1 MEANMNKQILLICV
15 LTVVLGGF
23 NTGIALPDNNNGVS
37 DDVLLE
43 LYDGARVAD
52 VVDGMVTVGYI
63 DVGVMDPKISPLW
76 KDVQNME
83 HRFSGIAVTVRY
95 GPTNRPKHP
104 GADLTDPTNYE
115 AYREWRGM
123 WYNELSPEPFQEY
136 IREGSVVVIDNQ
148 GVNDAGSVGSKNIM
162 DWQNQGSV
170 GVVSAGGIRDI
181 DEIILQR
188 NPVYTDYNNRGRGE
202 RIGRNEVIDVQRPVV
217 IGDVLI
223 YPGDV
228 IVADADGVV
237 VVPRRIAVR
246 VGQIAYQELVD
257 DIVGRRALY
266 EELDLPFDET
276 VRIREEP
283 EEFFRRLGL
292 PQDPNQP
299 RE

>member
-1 MEANMNKQILLICV
+1 MNKQILLICV